1 MTEEEIRADERER
14 VAARINAAADR
25 YAAMYAGAKYVR
37 GVRMAATIAAVA
49 PARRLTLVPPR

>member
-25 YAAMYAGAKYVR
+25 YAALHAGAQYVR
-37 GVRMAATIAAVA
+37 GVRMAARIAEV
-49 PARRLTLVPPR
+49 PPQRRLTLVRTT